1 MFKNLKIG
9 IKIGAGFF
17 LIFMVFATTTFYS
30 MYKIDDSGDFIN
42 GLVEEDNPM
51 AMAATKMEYGIQRSQ
66 SYLRSWIIMG
76 DSKFKENRKR
86 AIEEYVDT
94 SYKFLK
100 EKATELNWEQENPE
114 NWKIIVDIEKD
125 LFVLKKFSQEIED
138 IANTDNNEPAL
149 KMLFDTAEPQLEK
162 MQQSLEAMH
171 DLEKKQNSSEGRKM
185 LLGLIGDL
193 KANNAQLNLNM
204 TGFMSTGRNK
214 YRSSYEAIWKENQS
228 LFSEIIKYKS
238 RLTSAQQAEFNE
250 YIKQRTAYK
259 DMPELMI
266 ETRADASANLA
277 NFWLKTKAIPSQE
290 ALLEDLATLEKNL
303 LEKVDAQSAVA
314 VQQASNLI
322 NIQWLMI
329 FISFTICTLLG
340 FVITRT
346 IVKPI
351 KECVSAAVKLAKGD
365 LDVHVEVDTKDE
377 TGELSTAIN
386 DMSKKLKEVIKS
398 VLVSMDKVNAGSGS
412 LSKTSDKLAA
422 GSSEQASATE
432 EASASIEE
440 MASNIQ
446 QNADNARQT
455 EKIALQASTDAKAS
469 GEAVNEAL
477 EAMQEIAGKITVI
490 EEIARQTNLLA
501 LNAAIEAARAG
512 EHGKGFAVVAS
523 EVRKLAE
530 RSQEA
535 AGEISGLSSSTVTV
549 AQRAGEMLNKL
560 LPDIQKTAELV
571 QEISSSSAEQNAGA
585 AQITTAIQ
593 QLDTVTQANSEV
605 SVNISETV
613 QELKDLVGY
622 VMEEIAFFELNE
634 QLEGKLDDLSED
646 GNVVS
651 LKSKKPN
658 HAEPKAFKASSKKA
672 SGDDS
677 GIDIDLGMD
686 DVSDSDFENF

>member
-17 LIFMVFATTTFYS
+17 LIFMVFASTTFYT
-30 MYKIDDSGDFIN
+30 MYKVDESGDFIHS
-42 GLVEEDNPM
+42 LIEEDNPM
-51 AMAATKMEYGIQRSQ
+51 ATAAVKMEYGLQRAQ
-66 SYLRSWIIMG
+66 SDLRSWIIMG
-76 DSKFKENRKR
+76 DPNFKEDRKSV
-86 AIEEYVDT
+86 IKKYIDPN
-94 SYKFLK
+94 YKFLK
-100 EKATELNWEQENPE
+100 EKAVELNWEKNNPE
-114 NWKIIVDIEKD
+114 NWKIIKDLEKD
-125 LFVLKKFSQEIED
+125 LFVLKKFSNEIEE

-149 KMLFDTAEPQLEK
+149 KMLFDTAEPQLKK
-162 MQQSLEAMH
+162 MQESLSAMH
-171 DLEKKQNSSEGRKM
+171 DLEKNQNSSEGRKM

-193 KANNAQLNLNM
+193 KTNNAQLNLHM
-204 TGFMSTGRNK
+204 TGFMATGRNN
-214 YRSSYEAIWKENQS
+214 YRTSYESAWKENKS
-228 LFSEIIKYKS
+228 LVNELSKYKS
-238 RLTSAQQAEFNE
+238 RLTSAQQSEFNE
-250 YIKQRTAYK
+250 YLKQRTAYK

-277 NFWLKTKAIPSQE
+277 NFWLKTKAIPSQNTLLKNLETLEE
-290 ALLEDLATLEKNL
+290 ALAK
-303 LEKVDAQSAVA
+303 KVEIQSAAA
-314 VQQASNLI
+314 VKQSGNLI
-322 NIQWLMI
+322 NLQWLMI

-340 FVITRT
+340 VIITRT

-351 KECVSAAVKLAKGD
+351 KECVNAAVKLSKGD
-365 LDVHVEVDTKDE
+365 LDIHVDVDNKDE
-377 TGELSTAIN
+377 TGELSDAIN

-398 VLVSMDKVNAGSGS
+398 VLVSMDKVNNGSGS
-412 LSKTSDKLAA
+412 LSQTSDKLAA

-634 QLEGKLDDLSED
+634 QLEAKLEDLSEE

-651 LKSKKPN
+651 LKSKKTN
-658 HAEPKAFKASSKKA
+658 HAEPKSFKGGSKKA